1 MQFGDARM
9 VSAQGALCVMLKVE
23 GVPLHGERIEGQ
35 QRIGQRIAYAGN
47 TLDGLCSLHSAQHP
61 RNGSEHPNHGAC
73 LHILFLGRLGEQT
86 SVTCRPR
93 QMSHH
98 LSCISVY
105 ATDAERFAE
114 HHTGIIHEILGGEI
128 VCPINDKIIVADD
141 VQCIVLAQEKRY
153 LCGLHIRV
161 QGLYLLCSR
170 PHLLCTHIRG
180 IMYHLPLQIVERN
193 DVTVEQTEMSHAC
206 RSEILCN
213 WRTQSA

>member
-1 MQFGDARM
+1 
-9 VSAQGALCVMLKVE
+9 
-23 GVPLHGERIEGQ
+23 
-35 QRIGQRIAYAGN
+35 
-47 TLDGLCSLHSAQHP
+47 
-61 RNGSEHPNHGAC
+61 
-73 LHILFLGRLGEQT
+73 
-86 SVTCRPR
+86 
-93 QMSHH
+93 MSHH

-180 IMYHLPLQIVERN
+180 VMYHLPLQIVERH
-193 DVTVEQTEMSHAC
+193 VVSVEQSEMPHAC

-213 WRTQSA
+213 WRTQSAQSHYEHLGFQEPTLSLLSESIEYQMSVIAAALLWSHILMCHLSLP